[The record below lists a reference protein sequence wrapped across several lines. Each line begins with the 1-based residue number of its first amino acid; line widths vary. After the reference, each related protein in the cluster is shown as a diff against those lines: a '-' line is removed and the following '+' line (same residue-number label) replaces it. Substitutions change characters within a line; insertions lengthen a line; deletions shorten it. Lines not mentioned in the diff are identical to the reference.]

1 MNALLVFGALAL
13 VASVA
18 AAYWYRQA
26 NTRPKE
32 EPLLYF
38 RCVGCNQKLRFK
50 ASKAGR
56 PGMCPRCR
64 HRWRLPTPVEIAQ
77 ASSG

>member
-1 MNALLVFGALAL
+1 MNTLLTLMAMAL
-13 VASVA
+13 VASVGV
-18 AAYWYRQA
+18 AYWHMQA
-26 NTRPKE
+26 GARPKE

-38 RCVGCNQKLRFK
+38 RCAGCNQKLRFK

-64 HRWRLPTPVEIAQ
+64 HRWRLPTPVEIGQESA
-77 ASSG
+77 